1 MNKFILRQSLLL
13 LLTATIWGIAFVAQ
27 SVGMDYVGPLTFN
40 AARCLIGGI
49 VLLPCIAFL
58 NKTGSRDSID
68 GKEPAADC
76 AGSRKTLITGG
87 IACGILLCV
96 ASNLQQFG
104 IMYTSVGK
112 AGFITAMYIV
122 IVPVLGIF
130 LGKKAGAKIWCG
142 VAIAVAGL
150 YLLCMTESGF
160 SIQKGDLL
168 LMLCALIFSLHILTI
183 DHFSPMVDGVKMSC
197 IQFFTSGILSGIGML
212 LTETPRMTEILAAWM
227 PILYAGVM
235 SCGVAYTLQIIGQ
248 KGMNPTVASL
258 ILSLESVISVI
269 AGWIILHETL
279 SAKEMIGCVLM
290 FAAII
295 LVQLPGK
302 NKSKQDV

>member
-1 MNKFILRQSLLL
+1 M
-13 LLTATIWGIAFVAQ
+13 LLTTAIIWGVAFVAQ
-27 SVGMDYVGPLTFN
+27 SVGMEYIGPFTFN
-40 AARCLIGGI
+40 FVRNMIGGF
-49 VLLPCIAFL
+49 VLIPCIWFL
-58 NKTGSRDSID
+58 NKWKA
-68 GKEPAADC
+68 KEGVVENVEQKQDK
-76 AGSRKTLITGG
+76 KTLLLGG
-87 IACGILLCV
+87 ICCGIALCL
-96 ASNLQQFG
+96 ASNMQQIG
-104 IMYTSVGK
+104 IQYTTVGK
-112 AGFITAMYIV
+112 AGFITALYII
-122 IVPVLGIF
+122 IVPIMGIF
-130 LGKKAGAKIWCG
+130 LKKKCGIQIWISVVIALAGFYLLSVKEGFKLEA
-142 VAIAVAGL
+142 ADT
-150 YLLCMTESGF
+150 YLLCSAVLF
-160 SIQKGDLL
+160 SI
-168 LMLCALIFSLHILTI
+168 HILVI
-183 DHFSPMVDGVKMSC
+183 DYFSPKVDGVKMSC
-197 IQFFTSGILSGIGML
+197 IQFFTSGILSGIVML

-302 NKSKQDV
+302 NKSKQDA

>member
-1 MNKFILRQSLLL
+1 M
-13 LLTATIWGIAFVAQ
+13 
-27 SVGMDYVGPLTFN
+27 
-40 AARCLIGGI
+40 
-49 VLLPCIAFL
+49 
-58 NKTGSRDSID
+58 
-68 GKEPAADC
+68 
-76 AGSRKTLITGG
+76 TGG
-87 IACGILLCV
+87 IACGILLCI

-142 VAIAVAGL
+142 VVIAVAGL

-279 SAKEMIGCVLM
+279 SVKEMIGCVLM

-295 LVQLPGK
+295 LVQLPEK
-302 NKSKQDV
+302 NRSKQDA

>member
-58 NKTGSRDSID
+58 NKTGNRGSID
-68 GKEPAADC
+68 EKKSADN

-142 VAIAVAGL
+142 VVIAVAGL

-279 SAKEMIGCVLM
+279 SVKEMIGCVLM

-295 LVQLPGK
+295 LVQLPEK
-302 NKSKQDV
+302 NRSKQDA